1 MKEVIYKQYY
11 DACADRK
18 MDVYAYAPPPDFYF
32 EADGI
37 KSPVVAD
44 FRTVERYKE
53 YKDCGFNILL
63 AQTSGLYNGE
73 EWETSKTK
81 LVLDRAHEAG
91 LEKVIVTDER
101 IRLLSMKE
109 GGLIGENRLFAS
121 EAELD
126 KHVAELMRPYKDHPA
141 FYGVLFRD
149 EPKWTMFKAMGQLW
163 KSIKRVC
170 PKAFIQCNLLP
181 IVVLSMTNSWFPEGG
196 DLFDRFKRYL
206 SMFVD
211 ETGADYIMYDNYPM
225 YYDNEEFGRT
235 FYRFYFKALQM
246 AGQVCKEKGVKLY
259 FVMQSFSM
267 IQGGKVHCKT
277 PNEAEMFYQAN
288 ALMGFAAKQLSYYTY
303 WTSGIMNVKGEIR
316 PDGSAMMSRMGE
328 KMPLWY
334 SVQKVNK
341 MLQKLYPV
349 LSNFDYES
357 DRYIIKT
364 PFKSGPW
371 HLEYTGRG
379 ELKYVQATTDLEVAM
394 VYELKDKKNGQ
405 YMYVV
410 QNITYV
416 VAEEKNNFPKQ
427 KTTLKFDKQFTK
439 IDIFDG
445 NEWRTETLKNGEYTA
460 ELSAGYAEY
469 ILPY

>member
-1 MKEVIYKQYY
+1 MESKYQQYY
-11 DACADRK
+11 NACADRK
-18 MDVYAYAPPPDFYF
+18 MDLYAYAPPPDFCF
-32 EADGI
+32 EADGVQ
-37 KSPVVAD
+37 SPVIKD

-73 EWETSKTK
+73 AWEESKTK
-81 LVLDRAHEAG
+81 LVLDRAYEAG
-91 LEKVIVTDER
+91 IEKVIVTDER

-109 GGLIGENRLFAS
+109 GGLIGENCLFDS
-121 EAELD
+121 EEALD
-126 KHVAELMRPYKDHPA
+126 KHVASLMAPYKDHPA

-163 KSIKRVC
+163 KSVKRVC

-181 IVVLSMTNSWFPEGG
+181 IVVLSMTNSWFPDGG

-211 ETGADYIMYDNYPM
+211 ETGADYIMYDNYPF
-225 YYDNEEFGRT
+225 YKADEELGHA

-246 AGQVCKEKGVKLY
+246 AGQVCKEKGVKLH
-259 FVMQSFSM
+259 FVMQAFSM
-267 IQGGKVHCKT
+267 IQGGKVHCET
-277 PNEAEMFYQAN
+277 PSEGQMFYQAN

-303 WTSGIMNVKGEIR
+303 WTTGLLNVKGEIR

-334 SVQKVNK
+334 SVQKANV
-341 MLQKLYPV
+341 MIQKLFPV
-349 LSNFDYES
+349 LSNLSYES

-379 ELKYVQATTDLEVAM
+379 DLKFVQATTDLEVAM

-405 YMYVV
+405 YLYVV
-410 QNITYV
+410 QNITYNE
-416 VAEEKNNFPKQ
+416 AEKRNNFPKQ
-427 KTTLKFDKQFTK
+427 KTTLKFDEKFSK
-439 IDIFDG
+439 IDVFDG

-460 ELSAGYAEY
+460 ELAAGYAEY